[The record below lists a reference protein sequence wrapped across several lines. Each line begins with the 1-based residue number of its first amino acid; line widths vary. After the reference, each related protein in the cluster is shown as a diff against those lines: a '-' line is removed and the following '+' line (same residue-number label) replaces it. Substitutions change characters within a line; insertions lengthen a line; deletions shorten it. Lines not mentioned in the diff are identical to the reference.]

1 VIPDL
6 SVLWVIVLVLAL
18 TFIVQRFLFG
28 PLLRV
33 MHPRESATANAQA
46 LAAEAG
52 RRAQAATVDY
62 DAQMSAAR
70 ADLYRQMD
78 TVRRGA
84 LDRSA
89 AFLAQARQDAEATR
103 SDAVRSLD
111 VSVNGVMVCRGGL
124 PGEAREAVDLTP
136 RDVHIGVDLHAGQ
149 ASATIWTNDLSLA
162 YVHEN
167 SAYSS

>member
-18 TFIVQRFLFG
+18 TFVVQRFLFG

-33 MHPRESATANAQA
+33 MHERESATAKAQA

-52 RRAQAATVDY
+52 RRAKAATADY
-62 DAQMSAAR
+62 ETQMSAAR
-70 ADLYRQMD
+70 NEVYRQME

-89 AFLAQARQDAEATR
+89 AFVSQARQDADATR
-103 SDAVRSLD
+103 AEAVRSLD
-111 VSVNGVMVCRGGL
+111 ASVAAARTALATDAEALSHAIVDRVLERRVS
-124 PGEAREAVDLTP
+124 
-136 RDVHIGVDLHAGQ
+136 
-149 ASATIWTNDLSLA
+149 
-162 YVHEN
+162 
-167 SAYSS
+167 

>member
-1 VIPDL
+1 MIPDL

-33 MHPRESATANAQA
+33 MHERESATAKAQA

-52 RRAQAATVDY
+52 RRAQAATADY

-70 ADLYRQMD
+70 NDVYRQMD

-89 AFLAQARQDAEATR
+89 AFVAQARQDAEATR
-103 SDAVRSLD
+103 ADALRSLD
-111 VSVNGVMVCRGGL
+111 ASVTAARTAL
-124 PGEAREAVDLTP
+124 TTDAEALSHAIVDRVLE
-136 RDVHIGVDLHAGQ
+136 RR
-149 ASATIWTNDLSLA
+149 AS
-162 YVHEN
+162 
-167 SAYSS
+167 